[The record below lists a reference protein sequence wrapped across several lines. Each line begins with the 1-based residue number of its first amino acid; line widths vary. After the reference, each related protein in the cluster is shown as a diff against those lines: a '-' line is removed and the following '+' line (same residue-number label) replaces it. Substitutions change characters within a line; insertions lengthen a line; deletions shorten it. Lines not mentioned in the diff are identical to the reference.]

1 MPQSPES
8 RDQEV
13 LWDQLMA
20 EVQEIHERAIVAQTL
35 HTLMGQRS
43 HIGTPVQY
51 ERLFLRSLGGKEEK
65 KHDYRRST
73 QQSKRRRVSH
83 QRV

>member
-8 RDQEV
+8 RGQEG

-35 HTLMGQRS
+35 HTLMGQHA

-51 ERLFLRSLGGKEEK
+51 ERLFLRSRGGKEEQ
-65 KHDYRRST
+65 KHDHRRSPHKS
-73 QQSKRRRVSH
+73 QRGRLSH
-83 QRV
+83 LRY